1 MNNSQIVEI
10 SKALSN
16 KTRLE
21 ILQWLKNPEDNF
33 PPHKDIK
40 HFNDGVCATYIKDKT
55 NLSQSTISN
64 YLSIMEKCELII
76 LTRHGKWSYYKRN
89 EEIIR
94 EYSLILTK

>member
-33 PPHKDIK
+33 PPHEDIK

-55 NLSQSTISN
+55 NLSQSTISH

-94 EYSLILTK
+94 QYSLTLTE